1 MFISCTIHPASV
13 DSEGGGKKG
22 KYTTTET
29 IRDLMHANLFDVF
42 NERDP
47 ERRIAAIARTYTDDI
62 VFSDPDG
69 TATGHEA
76 LNNKAQKLLD
86 KSPGFVFTA
95 GGPVYENRDLGYL
108 AWHFGPTGQPPVV
121 SGMDIAIVR
130 EGRIATLYTLLT
142 A

>member
-1 MFISCTIHPASV
+1 MA
-13 DSEGGGKKG
+13 
-22 KYTTTET
+22 ET
-29 IRDLMHANLFDVF
+29 IRDLMHANLLDVF

-47 ERRIAAIARTYTDDI
+47 ERRIAAIARTYTDDV

-69 TATGHEA
+69 TVTGREA

-86 KSPGFVFTA
+86 KAPDFVFTA
-95 GGPVYENRDLGYL
+95 GGPIYENHDLGYL
-108 AWHFGPTGQPPVV
+108 AWHFGPQGQSPVA

-130 EGRIATLYTLLT
+130 EGRIAILYTLLT